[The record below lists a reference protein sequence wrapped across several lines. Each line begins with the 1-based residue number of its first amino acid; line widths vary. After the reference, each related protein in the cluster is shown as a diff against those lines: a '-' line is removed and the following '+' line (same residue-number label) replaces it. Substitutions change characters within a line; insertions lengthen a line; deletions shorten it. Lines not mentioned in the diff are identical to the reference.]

1 MREVRRRRWGG
12 VYLLDGGA
20 RDAGA
25 CIFRMDRDAFLRD
38 E

>member
-1 MREVRRRRWGG
+1 MREVRRRGWGT
-12 VYLLDGGA
+12 YLLDGGA

-25 CIFRMDRDAFLRD
+25 CIFRMDRDTFLRD